1 MRNVTVKSMTLTN
14 FKGHKNRTISFS
26 ETTNIYGKNATG
38 KSTIFDAFIW
48 LLFGKDQFDRKDYEI
63 LPKGLDRVDAEV
75 SALLDVDGRIFTL
88 KRVLHPKWVRRRG
101 TAEEVYDGNETL
113 FYIDDV
119 PLKASE
125 YKARV
130 DMIIDETIFKLI
142 TNPAYFLSLNW
153 TKQREILFQMAGTLS
168 DAEIAATKA
177 EFASLLNE
185 LSGKSFKAYK
195 TELLA
200 RKKKLKD
207 DLELIPSRIDQTQ
220 RLMPEQRD
228 VNTIEKELAEVDL
241 QITKIENSIA
251 DRSEAIRAQYEAVEE
266 KQKTINSLK
275 NQQQVIVFSANEKA
289 KNEAFIVNQARQ
301 DIHNSLRI
309 ATQKLD
315 DLKYGKLTREN
326 QIAMLKKDVDKENAD
341 IAKLRQ
347 EWNDQNAIEYKA
359 QDGCLICPVFNITC
373 SDAQAASKHA
383 EAQEKA
389 KMAFFEAKE
398 NKLEEISERGRL
410 LAKVIEEQK
419 ERIADAEAIMQEDI
433 KAIAE
438 SETEIAKLNKQL
450 EDTPII
456 TPAAIVAEN
465 LQEWKEL
472 EERIKD
478 IQATIEEVKPV
489 NNADLIEKKK
499 GLSVRRD
506 ELKEILSKQALI
518 PQYQQEIKSLESKAS
533 DLAQQIA
540 DLEKQEFIIAEF
552 TKARVEESE
561 ARINSMFRI
570 VKFQLFD
577 KTIDGNEF
585 ECCIPTNLS
594 GVPISA
600 TNNAERINAGLDIIN
615 TLCSFNNVTAPIFC
629 DNRES
634 VNDIVSMNSQIINL
648 IVTNDPELI
657 IN

>member
-228 VNTIEKELAEVDL
+228 VNTIEKELAGIDQ
-241 QITKIENSIA
+241 QISGIENSIA
-251 DRSEAIRAQYEAVEE
+251 DRSEAIRAEYEAIEE
-266 KQKTINSLK
+266 KQKAINSLK
-275 NQQQVIVFSANEKA
+275 NQQQDIIFKANEKA
-289 KNEAFIVNQARQ
+289 KDEAFSMNQSRQ
-301 DIHNSLRI
+301 DILNSLRI
-309 ATQKLD
+309 ATRKLED
-315 DLKYGKLTREN
+315 HKYSKQSREN
-326 QIAMLKKDVDKENAD
+326 QVTRLRKDAENEDGD

-359 QDGCLICPVFNITC
+359 KDGCLICPVFNIAC
-373 SDAQAASKHA
+373 SDAQATGKHA

-389 KMAFFEAKE
+389 KIAFFEAKE
-398 NKLEEISERGRL
+398 KKLDEISERGRL

-419 ERIADAEAIMQEDI
+419 KRLAEEEDLLQDDI
-433 KAIAE
+433 KAITE
-438 SETEIAKLNKQL
+438 SETEVNKLQKQL
-450 EDTPII
+450 DE
-456 TPAAIVAEN
+456 TPAAQPEVIIAEN
-465 LQEWKEL
+465 LSEWKEL

-478 IQATIEEVKPV
+478 IQATIQEVSPV
-489 NNADLIEKKK
+489 DNADLIEKKK
-499 GLSVRRD
+499 GLSARRD

-518 PQYQQEIKSLESKAS
+518 PQYKQEIKNLEAQAS

-540 DLEKQEFIIAEF
+540 DLEKQEFTIAEF
-552 TKARVEESE
+552 TKAKIEESE

-570 VKFQLFD
+570 VKFQMFD

-585 ECCIPTNLS
+585 DCCIPTNLS

-615 TLCSFNNVTAPIFC
+615 TLCTFNNVTAPIFC